1 MRSPTIKLESI
12 DLYEVIL
19 LKIEK
24 SDLAKVTNAIFF
36 SVPSNFFLTDN
47 EIPEFYFPIIFI
59 NLIN

>member
-19 LKIEK
+19 LKIGSVVEK

-36 SVPSNFFLTDN
+36 LCHQ
-47 EIPEFYFPIIFI
+47 IF
-59 NLIN
+59 NRQ